1 MSSPL
6 QTSFD
11 SPQIMRQLSMSSKT
25 PTRLASGHTPSQDT
39 SLALRELFDETSS
52 HEGSPRQS
60 SFEDT
65 LARISSQHETYKED
79 SPENDAAFQA
89 LFQPIETAQQ
99 LKGFVNPSS
108 AQEFVTLHKSLNAM
122 PDRPKT
128 SPSRLALSV
137 VLKPNAEQEQGQ
149 RLQNARTRLQLLA
162 PVEQDTAPVET
173 FATPLAT
180 TPEQEDEPRTLGFH
194 LQDIDA
200 QLEPDHDQSTDTSQ
214 QDVSLDLTGEA
225 SSKSASLETLV
236 ARTMAEPSALK
247 MPPSSAAPP
256 MMSPAKLDATPLPT
270 STPRPD
276 TLSSSMAQGSSTL
289 IHDAVTQSHRARKVA
304 LAMEHTPNGQKIELE
319 ITDSF
324 GKPLLLKISFEHQRA
339 RAACYG
345 SNFHDPAQLEYVLD
359 SVRTALAASG
369 YELGDFITH
378 HQRSRDRRH
387 EDDPSGDSSASHP
400 EELEPSP
407 KKKDILHVVGIINRI
422 A

>member
-1 MSSPL
+1 
-6 QTSFD
+6 
-11 SPQIMRQLSMSSKT
+11 
-25 PTRLASGHTPSQDT
+25 
-39 SLALRELFDETSS
+39 
-52 HEGSPRQS
+52 RQS

-149 RLQNARTRLQLLA
+149 RLQNARARLQLLA
-162 PVEQDTAPVET
+162 PI
-173 FATPLAT
+173 
-180 TPEQEDEPRTLGFH
+180 EQEAEPVAPPTNFLTTTEQEEEPRTLGFH

-200 QLEPDHDQSTDTSQ
+200 QLESDHDQDADTL
-214 QDVSLDLTGEA
+214 QDISMDLTGDH
-225 SSKSASLETLV
+225 SSKSANLETLA

-256 MMSPAKLDATPLPT
+256 MMSPAKLDATPLPA

-276 TLSSSMAQGSSTL
+276 TLSSSMTQGTSTL
-289 IHDAVTQSHRARKVA
+289 VHDAVTQSHRARKVA
-304 LAMEHTPNGQKIELE
+304 LAMEQTPNGQKIELE

-359 SVRTALAASG
+359 
-369 YELGDFITH
+369 
-378 HQRSRDRRH
+378 
-387 EDDPSGDSSASHP
+387 
-400 EELEPSP
+400 
-407 KKKDILHVVGIINRI
+407 
-422 A
+422 

>member
-52 HEGSPRQS
+52 PEDSPRQS

-149 RLQNARTRLQLLA
+149 RLQNARARLQLLA
-162 PVEQDTAPVET
+162 PI
-173 FATPLAT
+173 
-180 TPEQEDEPRTLGFH
+180 EQEAEPVAPPTNFLTTTEQEEEPRTLGFH

-200 QLEPDHDQSTDTSQ
+200 QLESDHDQDADTL
-214 QDVSLDLTGEA
+214 QDISMDLTGDH
-225 SSKSASLETLV
+225 SSKSANLETLA

-256 MMSPAKLDATPLPT
+256 MMSPAKLDATPLPA

-276 TLSSSMAQGSSTL
+276 TLSSSMTQGTSTL
-289 IHDAVTQSHRARKVA
+289 VHDAVTQSHRARKVA
-304 LAMEHTPNGQKIELE
+304 LAMEQTPNGQKIELE

-387 EDDPSGDSSASHP
+387 EDDPSGDASASHP
-400 EELEPSP
+400 EGLEPSP